1 MSWIQKQ
8 NQIIFFFHFENTW
21 KVSCSQISRLCI
33 KCHGFRSRIKLYFSF
48 TLKTLGKYL
57 ARKFPD
63 CALNVMDSEA
73 ESNYIFLHFENTW
86 KVSCSQ
92 ISRLCIKCHGFRSR
106 IKLYFSFTL
115 KTLGKYLARKFP
127 DCALNVM
134 DSEAESNYIFL
145 PL

>member
-73 ESNYIFLHFENTW
+73 ESNYIF
-86 KVSCSQ
+86 
-92 ISRLCIKCHGFRSR
+92 
-106 IKLYFSFTL
+106 FTL

-145 PL
+145 SL